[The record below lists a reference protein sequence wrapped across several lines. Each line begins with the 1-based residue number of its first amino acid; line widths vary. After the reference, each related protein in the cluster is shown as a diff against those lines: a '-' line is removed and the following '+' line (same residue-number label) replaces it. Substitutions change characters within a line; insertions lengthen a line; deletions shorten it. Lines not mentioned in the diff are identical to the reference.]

1 MTCSVRD
8 KLSQEAQDTL
18 NVMIEEIQKA
28 RDALK
33 RDDKQL
39 LKMCDR
45 SMEVALG
52 KKERAFGALAEHKR
66 EHGC

>member
-39 LKMCDR
+39 LLMSDR